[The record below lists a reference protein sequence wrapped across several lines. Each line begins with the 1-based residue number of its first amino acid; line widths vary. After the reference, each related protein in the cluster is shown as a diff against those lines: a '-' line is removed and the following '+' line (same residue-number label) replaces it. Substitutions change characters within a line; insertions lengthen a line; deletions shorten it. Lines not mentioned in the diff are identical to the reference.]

1 MKLFDQENLVF
12 LGFFLVF
19 CNYFHI
25 VSGSF
30 FSFKTSNMEEVH
42 QIIFDLP
49 KVEIHAHLHGSVRYS
64 TLRELIEARNM
75 TDSISKFVMDQ
86 DDHGLAE
93 RPFELFPIV
102 HRLVNSMDIV
112 IRILRE
118 MVEDYLA
125 ENTIYLE
132 IRSSPRE
139 LEDGSTVKDY
149 IQTVVQHIA
158 SLNKLH
164 EGKIIVKLIA
174 GIDRSKNINDG
185 RMIYQ
190 YAKEFQYYEGEKII
204 VGMDFAGNPSGGTFM
219 DFQDLFN
226 EIQASNLF
234 HVTVHTAEIK
244 ELSESL
250 NGEVDETNTILSF
263 Q

>member
-1 MKLFDQENLVF
+1 
-12 LGFFLVF
+12 
-19 CNYFHI
+19 
-25 VSGSF
+25 
-30 FSFKTSNMEEVH
+30 MEEVH

-132 IRSSPRE
+132 IRSSPRG